1 MQLKHVRLELLL
13 SCRVSN
19 NNLVPCR
26 YFYAELHLGTPP
38 NRFHV
43 IVDTG
48 STMTYVPC
56 VSCGSNCG
64 THHKV
69 CPCGLAPACRQCRHR
84 MRLLGHA
91 HTTSLPSKHRWS

>member
-1 MQLKHVRLELLL
+1 MQLGHTQPELLL
-13 SCRVSN
+13 SCVECCHLDS
-19 NNLVPCR
+19 CR

-56 VSCGSNCG
+56 ISCGSNCG

-69 CPCGLAPACRQCRHR
+69 CPCGLAPACRHCACICWAV
-84 MRLLGHA
+84 HA
-91 HTTSLPSKHRWS
+91 PFACTQFTDA